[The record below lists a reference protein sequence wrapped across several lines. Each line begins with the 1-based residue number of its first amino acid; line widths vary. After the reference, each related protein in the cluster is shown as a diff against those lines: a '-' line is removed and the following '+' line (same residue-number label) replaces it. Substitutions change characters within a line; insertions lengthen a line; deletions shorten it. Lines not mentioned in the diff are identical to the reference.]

1 MDNSTISPREAL
13 DAAIANHNPFV
24 NAGIVKEQDIWEQE
38 FLDVPTL
45 NAHVSD
51 MVFQA
56 IDLVRSSEQ
65 SKDKVTSILITAQYG
80 SGKTHVLR
88 RIHRKIQ
95 RDGNAFFIYCGGNN
109 YTDVNLIDYQSQQI
123 LIDSLS
129 KIGSQEVMQLQ
140 EVAAAIANEG
150 FKNIDANTPNLSPQL
165 LLEKFDKVHQK
176 WSANKKDLLDRLT
189 KEVLKSKP
197 NSDPYIVRAILWTLS
212 QSQVSFALKWLSG
225 DELATSDADAL
236 GLPNLGKTNQEK
248 EAQALKNIQQ
258 ILKLVCDYKPVFICF
273 DEIEAL
279 NDANEAGFRTSQIIA
294 ALVKRLH
301 DTLEQSELS
310 QGVVIFTVMFPDTW
324 RQQIE
329 GFVAGAIDRI
339 AKYTNG
345 KPIALD
351 YINGN
356 SMVELVSVWLQDF
369 YESKNLKP
377 HDPLYPFQEAE
388 LRKLGQ
394 QAKPTVR
401 EALRWCAENFKLQET
416 LPSDPV
422 ERFKLALD
430 REKQA
435 ERKSYLEDN
444 SLIGYALR
452 FGFETLKGQI
462 LEGETATGEKLHKVI
477 IENVVDVEP
486 KSKNQGWIHFKIVGQ
501 ERGKDF
507 KIGVAVLQY
516 ANLVSANAGMW
527 RLIEYQTFDF
537 TRGCLVRSKNR
548 KIRKGTDSYKYL
560 NKLVEELGGEWVD
573 LKDEEIRPLIDL
585 YSIYQKSQYYQL
597 TPEQIQEFARD
608 LILNN
613 PLLLEIL
620 SDPSGQIDQE
630 SLEGEELLEAFL
642 SDSHTNETEDFN
654 DLSDL
659 LN

>member
-1 MDNSTISPREAL
+1 MNNSAISPREAL
-13 DAAIANHNPFV
+13 DAAIANDNPFV

-45 NAHVSD
+45 NARVSD

-56 IDLVRSSEQ
+56 IDLVRNSEQ

-80 SGKTHVLR
+80 TGKTHVLR

-109 YTDVNLIDYQSQQI
+109 YTDVNLIDYQTQQI

-140 EVAAAIANEG
+140 EVAAAMANEG
-150 FKNIDANTPNLSPQL
+150 FKNISANAPNLSPQA
-165 LLEKFDKVHQK
+165 LLEKFDKVHRT
-176 WSANKKDLLDRLT
+176 WSANKRDLLDKLT

-197 NSDPYIVRAILWTLS
+197 NTDPYLVRAILWTLS
-212 QSQVSFALKWLSG
+212 QSQAYFALKWLSG
-225 DELATSDADAL
+225 DELAASDADAL

-273 DEIEAL
+273 DEVEAL
-279 NDANEAGFRTSQIIA
+279 NDANEAGFRTPQIIA

-310 QGVVIFTVMFPDTW
+310 QGVVMFTVMFPDTW
-324 RQQIE
+324 SSQIE
-329 GFVAGAIDRI
+329 GFLGGTKDRI
-339 AKYTNG
+339 SKYTNG
-345 KPIALD
+345 KPIELD
-351 YINGN
+351 YVNGN
-356 SMVELVSVWLQDF
+356 SMVELVTVWLQDF

-377 HDPLYPFQEAE
+377 HDPLYPFQDAE
-388 LRKLGQ
+388 LRKFGQ

-401 EALRWCAENFKLQET
+401 EALRWCAEKFKLQET
-416 LPSDPV
+416 LPSDPF

-435 ERKSYLEDN
+435 ERKNYLEDN

-452 FGFETLKGQI
+452 FAFQALKGQI
-462 LEGETATGEKLHKVI
+462 IEGETATGEKLNKVI

-486 KSKNQGWIHFKIVGQ
+486 KSKNQGWINFKIVGQ
-501 ERGKDF
+501 ERGKEF
-507 KIGVAVLQY
+507 KIGVTVLQY
-516 ANLVSANAGMW
+516 ANLGSVYAGMW
-527 RLIEYQTFDF
+527 RLIEYELFDF
-537 TRGCLVRSKNR
+537 TRGCLVRSKSK
-548 KIRKGTDSYKYL
+548 KIRKNTDSYKYL
-560 NKLVEELGGEWVD
+560 NKLVEELGGEWID

-585 YSIYQKSQYYQL
+585 YSLYQKCKYYQL

-608 LILNN
+608 SILNN

-620 SDPSGQIDQE
+620 SDPSGQIDPE
-630 SLEGEELLEAFL
+630 TIEREELLDAFF
-642 SDSHTNETEDFN
+642 SDSQTNETDDFN